1 MGDKVGQRKGVGTGT
16 GAGSSALRDTVARP
30 ASGDS
35 GDGGGGAGEDIFTKL
50 ASIKDVAM
58 SVGTDAPT
66 TGRGRIGIRG
76 DSAAWI
82 GAGVIVGKG
91 VTTN

>member
-1 MGDKVGQRKGVGTGT
+1 MGDKVGQRKGVGIGT
-16 GAGSSALRDTVARP
+16 GAGFGSLNDMVARP
-30 ASGDS
+30 ESGDS
-35 GDGGGGAGEDIFTKL
+35 GDGGGGVGEDIFTKL
-50 ASIKDVAM
+50 ASIEDVAM

-66 TGRGRIGIRG
+66 TGRGRIGISG